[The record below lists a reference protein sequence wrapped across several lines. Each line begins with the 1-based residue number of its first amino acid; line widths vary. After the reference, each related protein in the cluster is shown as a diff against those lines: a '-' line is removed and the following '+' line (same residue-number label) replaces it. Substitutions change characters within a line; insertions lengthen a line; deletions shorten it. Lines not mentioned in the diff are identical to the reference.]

1 MNAAEREQLLAG
13 MDEET
18 KASFELA
25 WRLQEEEDA
34 WVLELHAAHARAAP
48 AAAAQGPEDAES
60 IALAIRLQQED
71 DEQALR
77 DALGVQE
84 GEEEDPG
91 SPSQYS
97 YEQLMRLSQTV
108 GEVSKGAS
116 AEQITGLPIMTYAEA
131 QKDSRVLLGE
141 QVI

>member
-1 MNAAEREQLLAG
+1 MRRSLTRTKTFLRRRKTTTKTFTAA
-13 MDEET
+13 
-18 KASFELA
+18 
-25 WRLQEEEDA
+25 RLQHE
-34 WVLELHAAHARAAP
+34 
-48 AAAAQGPEDAES
+48 PEDADS